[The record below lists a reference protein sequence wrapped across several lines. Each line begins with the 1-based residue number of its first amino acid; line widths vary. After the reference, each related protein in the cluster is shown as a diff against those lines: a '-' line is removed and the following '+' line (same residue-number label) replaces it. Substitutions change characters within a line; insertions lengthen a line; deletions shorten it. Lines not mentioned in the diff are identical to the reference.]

1 MSKQQESPSHHHD
14 RLSETLSFEWAEV
27 PIHASSLAEVER
39 MEIFRNAFLSL
50 LVQDPR
56 VIARLDQ
63 WWQSTGLRDAAQV
76 MAATLDEQATRVD
89 EQTMRVGVSTIE
101 LATEQLAMMSE
112 EYVTFVRDELHLPYG
127 GVVVALFQELGA
139 RALAVIYGDGTPG
152 ERSSK
157 VYISDPPAPNF
168 RLRGFRKKAGE
179 TEHEIVQRLEE
190 NVNAEYARLLE
201 LCKVQGHVESGRKRT
216 SEVPRYAHWFYR
228 NRVCGESIRS
238 MTKEH
243 HREKKHRK
251 DFSRC
256 DCRST
261 VKEAIKQ
268 AETLMALAFPP
279 S

>member
-1 MSKQQESPSHHHD
+1 MSTQQESPSHDHD
-14 RLSETLSFEWAEV
+14 ELSEPLRFEWAEV
-27 PIHASSLAEVER
+27 PIYASSLAEVER
-39 MEIFRNAFLSL
+39 MEIFRDAFLAL
-50 LVQDPR
+50 LFQDPR

-76 MAATLDEQATRVD
+76 MAAAVDDQTVSEGRSAIDRAMEQM
-89 EQTMRVGVSTIE
+89 E
-101 LATEQLAMMSE
+101 MMSE

-127 GVVVALFQELGA
+127 GVIVVLLQELCE
-139 RALAVIYGDGTPG
+139 RALAVIYGDGTPAA
-152 ERSSK
+152 RSSK

-190 NVNAEYARLLE
+190 HLNAEYARLLE
-201 LCKVQGHVESGRKRT
+201 LCTVQGHVESGRKRT
-216 SEVPRYAHWFYR
+216 GEVPRYAHWFYR

-238 MTKEH
+238 ITKEH
-243 HREKKHRK
+243 HLEKKHRK

-261 VKEAIKQ
+261 VKGAIKQ
-268 AETLMALAFPP
+268 AETLMDLAFPP
-279 S
+279 TS